1 MRARPELPA
10 TTLLVLGL
18 TLGCVMKAPAIPS
31 AGYEAPPSESYAGL
45 ADSLFP
51 SDAEVLSAADIERIL
66 GTDVV
71 LPVTSHLAVLRL
83 GSSSE
88 ILGWSLLDPQLSA
101 VEDNPFASLAASSRI
116 RRISWLPSLL
126 VPDKKTVPHLREA
139 AARFQADLLLV
150 LRTPCRRF
158 SDYRWFRADRSKV
171 YCLAEA
177 LLLDVRSGIIPFSTL
192 AVREV
197 SVLESES
204 SISMWEANQKAEA
217 QATIESVG
225 LAADDLAQYL
235 SGLPETP

>member
-1 MRARPELPA
+1 MRPRLELLA

-18 TLGCVMKAPAIPS
+18 TLACTKKAPTIAS
-31 AGYEAPPSESYAGL
+31 YDASHSESYDDSAG
-45 ADSLFP
+45 SLFP
-51 SDAEVLSAADIERIL
+51 SDAEILSAADIERIL
-66 GTDVV
+66 STDVV

-101 VEDNPFASLAASSRI
+101 DERNPFAGLAASSRI

-177 LLLDVRSGIIPFSTL
+177 LLLDVRTGIIPFSTL

-217 QATIESVG
+217 QATLEAVG
-225 LAADDLAQYL
+225 LAANDLATYL
-235 SGLPETP
+235 SELPEMP